1 VTAGPG
7 TVRHGTVR
15 HGTADHGA
23 QPRGIAEL
31 HALEAVFGALAHQSR
46 RTILLALHARGG
58 QMTSGEVA
66 ARFDCSW
73 PTTTRHLRIL
83 EDAGLVQV
91 TLRGRQRVYRLDA
104 GRLRSV
110 AGSWLA
116 RFDAPPG

>member
-7 TVRHGTVR
+7 TVRHEA
-15 HGTADHGA
+15 ADHGA